1 MRIAIV
7 GLGLIGGSLAK
18 AIKHYTAHT
27 VVGTDLNKTVIAA
40 ALACGAVDEV
50 LPFCP
55 NADIY
60 FLCMAPE
67 TVCAYVENHVNQFQK
82 GAVITDVCGV
92 KQYVAKAVTPLCESH
107 GLCYI
112 GGHPMAG
119 REVNSFFNS
128 DYNLFEN
135 RSYLLIRPESKYN
148 EKFEMLRQLI
158 LELGVSGVKLTTPQE
173 HDRMIAFTSQLPH
186 IIAGAYMHSPNSV
199 LHDGFSAGSFHD
211 VSRVATVDETLW
223 TELFLQNKEY
233 LLQELGSMIE
243 VLTQY
248 QLAILKEDRPALK
261 SLIQTGRER
270 KERDQKTN
278 GAEMPHKFG

>member
-27 VVGTDLNKTVIAA
+27 VVGSDLNKTVTSA
-40 ALACGAVDEV
+40 ALACGAVDEIM
-50 LPFCP
+50 PFCP
-55 NADIY
+55 DADIY

-67 TVCAYVENHVNQFQK
+67 TVCAYMQNRASEFKK

-92 KQYVAKAVTPLCESH
+92 KQYVAKTVAPLCEAQ

-135 RSYLLIRPESKYN
+135 RSYLLIQPKAQYT

-211 VSRVATVDETLW
+211 VSRVATVDENLW

-233 LLQELGSMIE
+233 LLQELGGMIE
-243 VLTQY
+243 VLKQY
-248 QLAILKEDRPALK
+248 QAAISEEDRPAL
-261 SLIQTGRER
+261 SALIQTGRER
-270 KERDQKTN
+270 KERDQKAN